1 MSEIRCTVKEAIEKL
16 SHMNENDEV
25 IITINNKV
33 THQHAKAQRIK
44 KKKGEELII
53 NANGILYQDNEYFGR
68 LSLYGVLKNKDIIH
82 NILFPQL
89 EW

>member
-1 MSEIRCTVKEAIEKL
+1 MNEIKCSVEEALEML
-16 SHMNENDEV
+16 SHMDKNDEV

-33 THQHAKAQRIK
+33 THQHTKAKRIK
-44 KKKGEELII
+44 KQNGEELIVK
-53 NANGILYQDNEYFGR
+53 ANGILYQDNEYFGR

-89 EW
+89 E